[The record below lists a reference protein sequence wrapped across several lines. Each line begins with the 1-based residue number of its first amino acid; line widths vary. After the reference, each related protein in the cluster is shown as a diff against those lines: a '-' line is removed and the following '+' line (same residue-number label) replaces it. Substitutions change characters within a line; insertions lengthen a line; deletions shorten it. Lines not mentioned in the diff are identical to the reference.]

1 MSYILEGLKKLEK
14 NRPHPGSQVL
24 FTTYGGS
31 APPGRNKRKLQRFLM
46 LTTGILILV
55 IAAGAHWWL
64 SATKSV
70 QSAEKPREQQM
81 AAAKP
86 DHQPAQAAE
95 HQRVVQQEQ
104 KPLDPPLLEKQEDM
118 ARGAQDEPVKKSSRR
133 KDVPAANVN
142 ANDLSPGESA
152 GPVRSGEKIVPYNHL
167 PDGVKKGLPEIKV
180 FMHYYSAEPKERFV
194 QINEYTFHEGQSRPD
209 GLKVMQITPHA
220 AVLSYQGHRFS
231 LQAVE
236 K

>member
-14 NRPHPGSQVL
+14 NRQRIGSQVL
-24 FTTYGGS
+24 FTTYHSS
-31 APPGRNKRKLQRFLM
+31 APPGRNKRKLQRYLM
-46 LTTGILILV
+46 LTAVILILV
-55 IAAGAHWWL
+55 IATGAYWRL
-64 SATKSV
+64 SATKSI

-81 AAAKP
+81 AAAEP
-86 DHQPAQAAE
+86 DHQTAQTAE
-95 HQRVVQQEQ
+95 PQRADQPVQ

-118 ARGAQDEPVKKSSRR
+118 ARGAQDKPGKKSLRR
-133 KDVPAANVN
+133 KDAPAANVN
-142 ANDLSPGESA
+142 ADDPSPGESA
-152 GPVRSGEKIVPYNHL
+152 GLVRSGEKIVSYNQL

-180 FMHYYSAEPKERFV
+180 FLHYYSAEPKERFV

-209 GLKVMQITPHA
+209 GLKVVQITPHA
-220 AVLSYQGHRFS
+220 AVLSYLGHRFQ